1 MKDDPF
7 NWEMFDTKAKNF
19 AALEEEVLLLR
30 ERVVELEKIVAR
42 MADNEEESNAVA
54 LRLRKVANLLEAQ
67 TMEIARQ
74 MRRTQL

>member
-1 MKDDPF
+1 
-7 NWEMFDTKAKNF
+7 MFDTPVKVKNF

-54 LRLRKVANLLEAQ
+54 LRLGKVADLLEAQ

-74 MRRTQL
+74 MRRAP